1 MEIRELK
8 AYMPHDSRVL
18 QKKILSFI
26 IKLYIFIKMYFML
39 KRKFSRIAVIITAVI
54 IGLLTYVFISF
65 RFFSYSSISSNGY
78 SYNWPTDDTTFR
90 NAFYT
95 YEINDSLPHYQY
107 RQTEDSFKRIAY
119 EIDQQNKGHFFQ
131 TKSWNVFGFSKI
143 RNPFKL
149 NNRVK
154 ARELLFK
161 ERIDSIRQAAATL
174 KDPDSLNRLNEYEKE
189 LTQTWSFRKY
199 DEIYDTLAPD
209 DFDYFITL
217 NGYKLPHDDKFFV
230 QHGNFYIAHLVR
242 DNSKKKENG
251 EVSTYFIRKQVKTR
265 YHENENSISIPVSR
279 SWYTILNSTAFIM
292 TTLFWIVYVYII
304 FGLPAS
310 ILLSVSRGK
319 AFTAGNIR
327 DMKIIYRFLLL
338 IGLLKSVFPYLKEW
352 ILSDYINGTY
362 IGTEGMNS
370 FISALPLLLSG
381 AAVFL
386 ICKAF
391 QKGYKLQQEE
401 DFTV

>member
-1 MEIRELK
+1 
-8 AYMPHDSRVL
+8 
-18 QKKILSFI
+18 
-26 IKLYIFIKMYFML
+26 ML
-39 KRKFSRIAVIITAVI
+39 KGKFSRIAVIITAVI

-65 RFFSYSSISSNGY
+65 RFFSYSTISSNGY

-119 EIDQQNKGHFFQ
+119 EIDQQNKGHFFH
-131 TKSWNVFGFSKI
+131 TKSWSVFGFSKI

-161 ERIDSIRQAAATL
+161 ERIDSIRQAAAAL

-189 LTQTWSFRKY
+189 LTQTWSFGKY

-217 NGYKLPHDDKFFV
+217 NGYKLPYDDKFFV

-251 EVSTYFIRKQVKTR
+251 EASTYFTRKQVESR

-279 SWYTILNSTAFIM
+279 SWYTILNSTAFIL
-292 TTLFWIVYVYII
+292 TILFWIVYVYII

-327 DMKIIYRFLLL
+327 DMKVIYWFLIIT
-338 IGLLKSVFPYLKEW
+338 GLLKSVFPYLKEW
-352 ILSDYINGTY
+352 FFSAYIKGNY
-362 IGTEGMNS
+362 IAIEGANS